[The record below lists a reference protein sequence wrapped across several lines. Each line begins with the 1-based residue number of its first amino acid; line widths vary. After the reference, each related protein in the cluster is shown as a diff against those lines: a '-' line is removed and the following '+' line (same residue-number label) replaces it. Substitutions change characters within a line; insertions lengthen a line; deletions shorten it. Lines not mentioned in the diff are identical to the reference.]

1 MAKMLET
8 LPVEALPLYEA
19 APGKPS
25 PDDRFSIEDV
35 TFANDPI
42 GYHLEAYR
50 RHGPIYR
57 TRFRNEMWVAI
68 AGIEANDLAWSD
80 PDVWSYERA
89 MAGFGE
95 ELGFVHVTTL
105 DGVPHRR
112 KRRALSAG
120 FRAASVFRHLPAMS
134 AAIAERFDKCAG
146 QDVDIYDF
154 CRRAII
160 YASSRTMVET
170 ALSEETLGVMA
181 DFEDMFMRG
190 LNLGEFR
197 REFFS
202 QDQYLSVKRAMF
214 AHLAE
219 VVAERE
225 NQDLAAAS
233 DDNLDRV
240 LQQRADDGDEYSTDE
255 KLYDAY
261 LLLVAGSE
269 NTTKLITWIMQ
280 YLSQSP
286 EWEAELLEELEGWTP
301 DAFLTGLSDF
311 PKLQATIKEGERLKP
326 GALFHAR
333 RTDTDLDVLGYEL
346 PADTQVLQMQALP
359 HFFEE
364 IYDAPFE
371 FRPRRWLENNHPK
384 KAHGTFGGGTHV
396 CIGKSVT
403 RVHAPVVLANL
414 ITNYRM
420 QLQFTPDF
428 HYRVDLGGA
437 SHREPM
443 PARFIP
449 RD

>member
-1 MAKMLET
+1 MVAKALET
-8 LPVEALPLYEA
+8 LPLYEA
-19 APGKPS
+19 VPGRPS
-25 PDDRFSIEDV
+25 PDDRFSAEDV
-35 TFANDPI
+35 AFADDPI
-42 GYHLEAYR
+42 GYHLGAYR

-57 TRFRNEMWVAI
+57 TRFRNQMWVAI
-68 AGIEANDLAWSD
+68 AGIEANDFCWTHH
-80 PDVWSYERA
+80 DVWSYQKA

-120 FRAASVFRHLPAMS
+120 FRAAAVFRHLPAMS
-134 AAIAERFDKCAG
+134 AAIAERFDMFAG
-146 QDVDIYDF
+146 QDIDIYDF

-170 ALSEETLGVMA
+170 SLSEELLGHMA
-181 DFEDMFMRG
+181 DFEDKFMRG
-190 LNLGEFR
+190 MNLGEFR
-197 REFFS
+197 QEYFA
-202 QDQYLSVKRAMF
+202 QDHYLSVKRAMF
-214 AHLAE
+214 GHLAE
-219 VVAERE
+219 VLAGRDTRDSVAR
-225 NQDLAAAS
+225 

-240 LQQRADDGDEYSTDE
+240 LQQRADDGEQYLTDE

-261 LLLVAGSE
+261 LLLVAGAE
-269 NTTKLITWIMQ
+269 NNTKLITWILQ
-280 YLSQSP
+280 YLSEAP
-286 EWEAELLEELEGWTP
+286 EWEAELREELDGWTP
-301 DAFLTGLSDF
+301 DAFLTGLGDY
-311 PKLQATIKEGERLKP
+311 PKLQATIMEGERLKP
-326 GALFHAR
+326 GALFHPRCTAV
-333 RTDTDLDVLGYEL
+333 DLDVLGYEL

-364 IYDAPFE
+364 IYEAPFG
-371 FRPRRWLENNHPK
+371 FRPWRWLENDYPK

-396 CIGKSVT
+396 CLGKSIT

-414 ITNYRM
+414 IKNYRTE
-420 QLQFTPDF
+420 LEFTPDF

-449 RD
+449 RS